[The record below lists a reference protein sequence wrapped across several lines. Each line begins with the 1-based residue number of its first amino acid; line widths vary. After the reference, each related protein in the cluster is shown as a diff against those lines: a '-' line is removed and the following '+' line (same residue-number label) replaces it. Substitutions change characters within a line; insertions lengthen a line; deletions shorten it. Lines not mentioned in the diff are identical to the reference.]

1 MNRIASAGVGAGA
14 FVLLAGVAAGGYALR
29 PTTTVR
35 VPGPT
40 VTVTA
45 TATRPVPG
53 PTHTVTV
60 TQTRTASP
68 LGGSTTP
75 CLESNGSVV
84 PAVGGAVGNLPVQTC
99 TMTLLPDV
107 PAADGDRLVLTAPDG
122 TSVSY
127 QLGSPQL
134 QTARGADRA
143 SAADPKQADPARS
156 RTSEF
161 ASAIRSGRRTVVLLQ
176 AA

>member
-1 MNRIASAGVGAGA
+1 MGLGAGA
-14 FVLLAGVAAGGYALR
+14 FVLLAGTALGGYALR

-35 VPGPT
+35 VPGPTVT

-60 TQTRTASP
+60 TRTRTASP
-68 LGGSTTP
+68 SGGSTTP
-75 CLESNGSVV
+75 CLESNGTVV

-107 PAADGDRLVLTAPDG
+107 PAADGDRLVLTAPNG
-122 TSVSY
+122 ASVSY

-134 QTARGADRA
+134 QPNRHDRG
-143 SAADPKQADPARS
+143 
-156 RTSEF
+156 
-161 ASAIRSGRRTVVLLQ
+161 
-176 AA
+176 